1 MTFAV
6 VTPSHRN
13 DWPLFIS
20 LHESVLLHTPEP
32 VTHYV
37 IVPGADVQLF
47 SQVAG
52 PRCVVIPEESLYP
65 RHYRPLPG
73 ANQLLHSLPRVPSAA
88 RLAAINLGRPF
99 HPIRGWVMQQLL
111 KMEACRQIDADVLL
125 LLDSDVLLVRNV
137 TATTLTQEGRTRF
150 YRLPGAVDAH
160 LPQHVQWHVVS
171 RKLLGLPPAEFPA
184 PDYVSSFSV
193 WDPHVLRALLARIGQ
208 VTSRHWMDAVAA
220 QRSFSEWTIYGI
232 FAEELMRDAVG
243 ASQSR

>member
-1 MTFAV
+1 MSLIVPSDGAQGVRTVVGIHGSTYARPRMTMTFAV
-6 VTPSHRN
+6 VTPSYRN

-99 HPIRGWVMQQLL
+99 HPIRGWVMQQVL
-111 KMEACRQIDADVLL
+111 KME
-125 LLDSDVLLVRNV
+125 
-137 TATTLTQEGRTRF
+137 
-150 YRLPGAVDAH
+150 
-160 LPQHVQWHVVS
+160 
-171 RKLLGLPPAEFPA
+171 
-184 PDYVSSFSV
+184 
-193 WDPHVLRALLARIGQ
+193 
-208 VTSRHWMDAVAA
+208 
-220 QRSFSEWTIYGI
+220 
-232 FAEELMRDAVG
+232 
-243 ASQSR
+243 